1 MARITFMLND
11 KLFTKLREI
20 QSKKLR
26 NSVKTVSFSSIIN
39 EVLAEAL
46 KVKLD

>member
-1 MARITFMLND
+1 MARITIVLDD
-11 KLFTKLREI
+11 KLHMKLRDL
-20 QSKKLR
+20 QSKKLK